1 MAVVLA
7 ASPEAGLWQAL
18 AEVWI
23 AAARWKFSTSTG
35 FPSKGH
41 KGSYADI

>member
-7 ASPEAGLWQAL
+7 ASPESGLCRPAAG
-18 AEVWI
+18 VWI
-23 AAARWKFSTSTG
+23 ATAGYISFS
-35 FPSKGH
+35 SKGH